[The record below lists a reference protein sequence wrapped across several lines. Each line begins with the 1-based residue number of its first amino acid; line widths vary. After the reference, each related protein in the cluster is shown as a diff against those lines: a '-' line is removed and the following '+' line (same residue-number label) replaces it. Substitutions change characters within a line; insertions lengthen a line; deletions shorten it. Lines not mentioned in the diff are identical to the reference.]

1 MATVAP
7 DKEKTMAE
15 TATVM
20 AEEVQPETKKAFM
33 SKKYSREERIK
44 KDEEE
49 LEQLLKEQRGEVE
62 EPVKEEEEQEPESAE
77 EKTFKKRYS
86 DLRRHQQQ
94 QAEDFKK
101 EIAGLRQQLDSATK
115 KEMKLPKS
123 DEELESWMGEYPDV
137 AAIVESIAMKK
148 AKEQSVALE
157 ERMKAIDE
165 MQQSASKEKAE
176 AELMRIHPDFDEI
189 RESDDFHQWADEQ
202 PKWVQNALYEND
214 NDAKA
219 AARAIDLYKADKGI
233 SKEKPKSDKE
243 AAKSVSTKDSRSKPQ
258 QDESS
263 SYLKES
269 DVQKMSAQEYEK
281 NSDEIMEAIR
291 SGKFIYDISGSAR

>member
-7 DKEKTMAE
+7 EKEKTMAE

-33 SKKYSREERIK
+33 SKKYSREERLK

-49 LEQLLKEQRGEVE
+49 LEQLLKEQKGEVE
-62 EPVKEEEEQEPESAE
+62 EPVKEEEQEPESAE

-101 EIAGLRQQLDSATK
+101 EIEGLRQQLDSATK

-148 AKEQSVALE
+148 AKEQSIALE

-176 AELMRIHPDFDEI
+176 AELMRIHPDFDDI

-233 SKEKPKSDKE
+233 TKEKPKSDKE
-243 AAKSVSTKDSRSKPQ
+243 AAKSVSTKNSRSKPQ